1 MTYSINK
8 TNGTVLASVPDGQI
22 DQLTSDLTLIGK
34 KYSDFGEA
42 LNENF
47 VKLLENFANASNP
60 PHPIVG
66 QLWFDTTEV
75 KLKVYNGT
83 TFIPVSSATISK
95 DQPLT
100 LSAGDLWFNS
110 NDRQL
115 YLYDGTNALLVGPS
129 YSTSQGKS
137 GFQVATILDKNN
149 VSRVVTYLYNSN
161 RLLGIFSNDQFIPKL
176 PIDGFN
182 VSGED
187 KIIYPGFTAGNLT
200 NMQFDVTTSNASK
213 LDGVLATN
221 FARKDL
227 PNIFNYQ
234 LYVNSDD
241 GISVGAAGQG
251 LFDSNNS
258 NVRINNTFSNRN
270 LELRV
275 RRGNEQE
282 TAINI
287 ISATQQ
293 VNIYEN
299 APLSVTNIGGDL
311 VVTGNL
317 TVSGTTTSIDTSII
331 SVEDKNI
338 ELAKSIEPSDNNAN
352 GGGIIIKGTTDHR
365 LLWIYDT
372 ADVGQANEAWNTE
385 ENINIADGKAYK
397 INGVDVLT
405 STSCLVSSFPNVNQI
420 GTQIDLTVDDIYLN
434 NNQIST
440 TSSSNLEL
448 APDGNVEIIG
458 DAKIIGLTTTNEDF
472 PSQVLESSAVMS
484 VEENSEATNKKYV
497 TNLVRRRPI
506 VLSIDTSDSPSNSD
520 IGVLLTQLAPPNEFE
535 NGTIARLLCTSIF
548 NSSTSVNVTSVL
560 TKVNDVEYVTA
571 TGTNF
576 PLQDISFSS
585 ATVPAQ
591 SINVSRVVKTFELV
605 AGAWAFIS

>member
-200 NMQFDVTTSNASK
+200 NMQFDVTASNASK

-338 ELAKSIEPSDNNAN
+338 ELAKSIEPSDDNAN

-372 ADVGQANEAWNTE
+372 AEVGQANEAWNTE

>member
-200 NMQFDVTTSNASK
+200 NMQFDVTASNASK